1 VTAASSWARW
11 TKKGKI
17 KAIDLTVDH
26 KPDMPEERK
35 RIEAAGGVVLFDG
48 GWNHRVYAK
57 KKDARGKR
65 YPGLNMSRAMGDLR
79 GFHDAGI
86 SAQPDVSTRTL
97 TSADA
102 TVTSVDIDPAADKFV
117 MLCSDGV
124 WEFLPSQQV
133 VEKVAEFATNEATAA
148 AEAIAEMAWRL
159 WIQELGGNVVDDI
172 TCVIAHLHVPPP
184 ALA

>member
-1 VTAASSWARW
+1 MD
-11 TKKGKI
+11 KKGKL
-17 KAIDLTVDH
+17 KSVDLTVDH

-86 SAQPDVSTRTL
+86 SAEPDVATRTL
-97 TSADA
+97 TSSDA
-102 TVTSVDIDPAADKFV
+102 TVTTIEVDPAEDKFV

-133 VEKVAEFATNEATAA
+133 VEKVSEFATNEATQA

-159 WIQELGGNVVDDI
+159 WIRELGGNVVDDI
-172 TCVIAHLHVPPP
+172 TCVIFHLFPKEKETP
-184 ALA
+184 AAE